1 MRVLRFLAAL
11 VALGCGASAIACEYP
26 PLATIPSGDEA
37 TMDEMLEAQSEVRV
51 YVGAMEEY
59 LGCVDA
65 ELTASGDD
73 APEEFKAVMFSRHNA
88 AVAEMGAIV
97 NHFNEQI
104 GIFRCTSGTEANSSD
119 RDPDAIDECA
129 QVATD

>member
-1 MRVLRFLAAL
+1 MSVLRFLAAL

-59 LGCVDA
+59 LGCVDG

-88 AVAEMGAIV
+88 AVAEMEAIA

-104 GIFRCTSGTEANSSD
+104 RIFRCTSGTEANSSD
-119 RDPDAIDECA
+119 RAADAIDECA